1 MDSQNS
7 EGELQVDYEED
18 AILPPEEHEG
28 DEVVMLDQHMFDR
41 LEDLGG
47 DLDEALQM
55 TEASEMAE
63 AIRLD
68 QVCHPPYP
76 RCKEALQSSFMF

>member
-1 MDSQNS
+1 MDSQNL

-18 AILPPEEHEG
+18 AILPPKEHGGE
-28 DEVVMLDQHMFDR
+28 EVVMLDQHMFDC

-55 TEASEMAE
+55 IEAVEMAE

-68 QVCHPPYP
+68 QVCHPP
-76 RCKEALQSSFMF
+76 